1 MSYEY
6 SDDELLTCEPSP
18 ASVFVDQ
25 CYGCQVGLEN
35 QLGHMEYGGC
45 LYDPSAYGYGDEY
58 DDEFA
63 PSATTPDL
71 LTSQSTSISSIEN
84 NMMSSVNTVSTDP
97 DMPPLESCEADN
109 DDLPDSIISIL
120 ENNHFIA
127 AFVPWYFN
135 CYETSSNNEMLN
147 KLKEARQDYGLNI
160 ECGDW
165 VFTPYHAPNDIAY
178 DCRNMFSWE
187 YVFKLPYKY
196 HQYMNKNMA
205 EGTPIRY
212 GLPIGEEFIKPIKR
226 QYYGHPALFD
236 LANNK
241 PFDIP
246 KEHKKYIKK
255 TYEFNQMRLRY
266 LENSEF
272 QFKNYNI
279 SQFL

>member
-6 SDDELLTCEPSP
+6 SDDELQTHEKSP

-45 LYDPSAYGYGDEY
+45 LYEPGSFSSDNDY
-58 DDEFA
+58 DYDNEFA

-71 LTSQSTSISSIEN
+71 FTSESTSIETD
-84 NMMSSVNTVSTDP
+84 MMSSANTVSTDP

-109 DDLPDSIISIL
+109 DDLPDSLIRVL

-135 CYETSSNNEMLN
+135 CNDEMLN
-147 KLKEARQDYGLNI
+147 KLKEARQDYCFNI

-178 DCRNMFSWE
+178 DSRNMFSWE

-196 HQYMNKNMA
+196 HQYMA
-205 EGTPIRY
+205 ESTPIRY

-246 KEHKKYIKK
+246 KVHKKYIKK

>member
-1 MSYEY
+1 MSNNIQ
-6 SDDELLTCEPSP
+6 TCELSP
-18 ASVFVDQ
+18 EE
-25 CYGCQVGLEN
+25 CYGCQAGVEN

-45 LYDPSAYGYGDEY
+45 LYSSGGSDYGDYE
-58 DDEFA
+58 DEFA
-63 PSATTPDL
+63 PSATTPDML
-71 LTSQSTSISSIEN
+71 SS
-84 NMMSSVNTVSTDP
+84 VSTDP

-109 DDLPDSIISIL
+109 DELPDSIINVL
-120 ENNHFIA
+120 ENRHFIA
-127 AFVPWYFN
+127 AFIPWYFN
-135 CYETSSNNEMLN
+135 CNETSSSNEMLN
-147 KLKEARQDYGLNI
+147 KLKEARNDYSFNI

-178 DCRNMFSWE
+178 DSRNMFSWD

-196 HQYMNKNMA
+196 HRYMSG
-205 EGTPIRY
+205 GTPIRY

-246 KEHKKYIKK
+246 KDHKKYIKK

-272 QFKNYNI
+272 EFKNYNI
-279 SQFL
+279 TQFL